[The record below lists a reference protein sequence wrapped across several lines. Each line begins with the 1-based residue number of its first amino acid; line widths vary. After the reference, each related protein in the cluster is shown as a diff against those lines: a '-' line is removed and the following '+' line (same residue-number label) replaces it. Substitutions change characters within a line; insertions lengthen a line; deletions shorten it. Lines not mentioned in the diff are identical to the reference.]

1 MLCGVTAMH
10 GIVVAVVVGVVR
22 FNILFCALLAVMTIL
37 IGWCFRDGQHTRM
50 RLTEC
55 A

>member
-1 MLCGVTAMH
+1 MLCGVTAMN
-10 GIVVAVVVGVVR
+10 GIVVAVVVDVVG
-22 FNILFCALLAVMTIL
+22 FNILFCALLTMM
-37 IGWCFRDGQHTRM
+37 IGCCFRDGQHTRM